1 MPIPFRKGKIEINN
15 TYNAKIRTH
24 ILSAV
29 KKAKL
34 FLHIGHGKTGTS
46 AVQSSLAI
54 ASERLL
60 KKGINYPIHP
70 SLRDRSSQLEITSG
84 NWAPNP
90 EVNLTHDL
98 LRIAENNHDS
108 RSTILSS
115 ESLFWEIPELIKNK
129 QEWQNYIDL
138 HIILAVREVEEML
151 SSEYQ
156 QRIKRHGDSM
166 PLEQFIR
173 ARKFISS
180 HHEKAAEIIDL
191 MAQSGTANT
200 IINYSKHKRDIS
212 QMIFKLI
219 GAEEAYPAE
228 RMDEVIINRSL
239 SRKELEIMI
248 TINKLYYNKI
258 PTIST
263 KISDVLI
270 KNQPKTEAKMC
281 KIIPQQLEKVY
292 ATNFSFIETIN
303 LHLNQSEQ
311 LSTSPQESTPQSST
325 EREQKIR
332 EEEALSIHLIAE
344 TLKEVLINESKQKL
358 SNETIDAIIKFS
370 QSRTVTKTT
379 EVELLEVAKE
389 NRPQGQ
395 ALARL
400 LERAKKELAKE

>member
-1 MPIPFRKGKIEINN
+1 M
-15 TYNAKIRTH
+15 
-24 ILSAV
+24 

-98 LRIAENNHDS
+98 LRIAENDHDS

-191 MAQSGTANT
+191 MSQSGISNT

-212 QMIFKLI
+212 QIIFKLI
-219 GAEEAYPAE
+219 GAEDAYPAE

-248 TINKLYYNKI
+248 TINKLYYNEI

-263 KISDVLI
+263 RISDALI
-270 KNQPKTEAKMC
+270 KNQPNIKPQKC
-281 KIIPQQLEKVY
+281 KIIQQQREKVY
-292 ATNFSFIETIN
+292 EKNNSYIKTIN
-303 LHLNQSEQ
+303 QHLDQNEQ
-311 LSTSPQESTPQSST
+311 LSTSSQESTPQISA

-332 EEEALSIHLIAE
+332 EEENLSVHLIADA
-344 TLKEVLINESKQKL
+344 LKDALIHEEKKKL
-358 SNETIDAIIKFS
+358 SNEAVDALIKLS
-370 QSRTVTKTT
+370 QSRTVSKTT
-379 EVELLEVAKE
+379 EVELLEVAKK
-389 NRPQGQ
+389 NRPHGQ
-395 ALARL
+395 ALSKL
-400 LERAKKELAKE
+400 LERAKKELANE